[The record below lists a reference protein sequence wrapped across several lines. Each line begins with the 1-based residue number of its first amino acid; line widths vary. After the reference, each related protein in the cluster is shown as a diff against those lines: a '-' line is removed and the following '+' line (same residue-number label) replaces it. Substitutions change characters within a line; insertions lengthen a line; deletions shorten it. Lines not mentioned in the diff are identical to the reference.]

1 MINTD
6 VLKKELQSKQ
16 RSINDLFRYIKTRN
30 DENPNYCLLL
40 GSGCSVTSGIR
51 SGGHLIEDWRNDIY
65 TQEVLSNGDENIL
78 DNGESNDE
86 RIIEYLSAKCGAW
99 YNKNNEYSSLFEK
112 QYDTP
117 RQRRMFVEQEVSD
130 KKPSIGYSYLM
141 KLIENSFFKTIFTT
155 NFDDLINEAF
165 YQFSEQRPMVCAHDS
180 SIKSITVTS
189 KRPKIIKLHGDYLY
203 DDIKSTLRE
212 TESLEDN
219 IRNKF
224 IEFAKDYG
232 LIVVGYGGHD
242 RSIMDVINY
251 LLKLDDYYKHG
262 VYWCLRSGD
271 IIGEELRKLLWKEN
285 VYFVIIDGFDELF
298 AELHYKLYGE
308 ELPISTN
315 FISNKSQEII
325 DSFINNDLS
334 KNTTSSIIKSDL
346 KRLEGQNEK
355 NNLYEIIKEIQSNQ
369 DFGDGKFDNKE
380 TKLIMEL
387 ENLYQQYRYEEIL
400 KKITIEVEQTNNLY
414 LQINLYKKCVN
425 VYIKQEKNED
435 AIRIL
440 NKLIVIDSKN
450 PAHIIKKSKLVDN
463 YDQKIALI
471 DEAIALDEYEEDIIN
486 QKASYLI
493 KQHNLAKATSEKED
507 SIIALLDKSIEI
519 NPSIDNDAWN
529 IKFSFLQQQNDTDP
543 RLKNIIKMLEKQKP
557 YSAKYLGLK
566 YETLQNDTEKQEFI
580 NNLEEIKNK
589 FPHDIKLV
597 YEILILNVLD
607 DINDKKKIRAKLDLL
622 SVDPLYN
629 KKEVFIKTKADL
641 LLSKFDELD
650 KSIDLARTLL
660 KQEPNA
666 KNTKILIN
674 YLLSGGHIKEA
685 QRILDDSALLLRQK
699 EKLEIQEEIFQKEK
713 NYDKAYEISK
723 KMLQIA
729 SSQAE
734 KDEYTGDMAY
744 HLIQQEKYS
753 EAKQILK
760 ELLERENYNY
770 KLEAQIINYEFISKK
785 LNHSTNK
792 ARLGNLLG
800 KTKNKLVKAAI
811 CILEDKQTEAL
822 SYIREALI
830 NDYSK
835 KYDFQDWP
843 IFKSLNENK
852 KYQEYIS
859 QIID

>member
-1 MINTD
+1 MITTE

-30 DENPNYCLLL
+30 DENPNYSLLL

-51 SGGHLIEDWRNDIY
+51 SGGKLIEDWRKDIY
-65 TQEVLSNGDENIL
+65 SQEVLSSGDEYIS
-78 DNGESNDE
+78 DSDE
-86 RIIEYLSAKCGAW
+86 IIKYLALKCGTW

-130 KKPSIGYSYLM
+130 KKPSIGYAYLM

-262 VYWCLRSGD
+262 VYWCLRKGD

-298 AELHYKLYGE
+298 AELHFKLYGD

-325 DSFINNDLS
+325 ESFINNDLS
-334 KNTTSSIIKSDL
+334 KNTTSNIIKLDL

-355 NNLYEIIKEIQSNQ
+355 NNLYDLIKEIQSNQ
-369 DFGDGKFDNKE
+369 DLGDGKFDNKE

-387 ENLYQQYRYEEIL
+387 ENLYQQYRYDEIL
-400 KKITIEVEQTNNLY
+400 KKINLEVEQTNNLY
-414 LQINLYKKCVN
+414 LQINLYRKCVN

-435 AIRIL
+435 AIKIL
-440 NKLIVIDSKN
+440 NKLIEIDSKT
-450 PAHIIKKSKLVDN
+450 PGHIIKKSKLEDN

-471 DEAIALDEYEEDIIN
+471 DQAIALDEYDEDIIN
-486 QKASYLI
+486 QKASYII
-493 KQHNLAKATSEKED
+493 KQFNLSKVTDED
-507 SIIALLDKSIEI
+507 ESKIITLLDKSIEI
-519 NPSIDNDAWN
+519 NPSIENDAWD
-529 IKFSFLQQQNDTDP
+529 IKFRFLQQQNDADP
-543 RLKNIIKMLEKQKP
+543 RLKDIILILEKQKP
-557 YSAKYLGLK
+557 YSITYLSLK
-566 YETLQNDTEKQEFI
+566 YEILQNDTDKQKFI
-580 NNLEEIKNK
+580 DNLEEIKNK
-589 FPHDIKLV
+589 FSPDIVLA

-607 DINDKKKIRAKLDLL
+607 DFNDKKKIKMKLDYL
-622 SVDPLYN
+622 SNNKLYN
-629 KKEVFIKTKADL
+629 KKEIFIRTQAKL
-641 LLSKFDELD
+641 LLSKFNELD
-650 KSIDLARTLL
+650 KSIDLASSLF
-660 KQEPNA
+660 KQEPNS
-666 KNTKILIN
+666 NNMHILIT
-674 YLLSGGHIKEA
+674 YLLCGNYIKEA
-685 QRILDDSALLLRQK
+685 QRILDENTLLLRQK
-699 EKLEIQEEIFQKEK
+699 EKLEIQKNIFRQGKDYV
-713 NYDKAYEISK
+713 NAYEISK
-723 KMLQIA
+723 KLLQIGGN
-729 SSQAE
+729 QAE
-734 KDEYTGDMAY
+734 KDGYIGDMAY
-744 HLIQQEKYS
+744 ALIQQEKYP

-760 ELLERENYNY
+760 ELLDRENYNY
-770 KLEAQIINYEFISKK
+770 KLESYIINYEFISKK
-785 LNHSTNK
+785 QNNSFSKQRLEKILN
-792 ARLGNLLG
+792 
-800 KTKNKLVKAAI
+800 KTKNKLAKAAI
-811 CILEDKQTEAL
+811 YILEDKQSEAL
-822 SYIREALI
+822 SCIKEALI
-830 NDYSK
+830 KDYSK
-835 KYDFQDWP
+835 KYEFQDWP
-843 IFKSLNENK
+843 IFKSLHENK
-852 KYQEYIS
+852 KYQEYTN
-859 QIID
+859 QIVE